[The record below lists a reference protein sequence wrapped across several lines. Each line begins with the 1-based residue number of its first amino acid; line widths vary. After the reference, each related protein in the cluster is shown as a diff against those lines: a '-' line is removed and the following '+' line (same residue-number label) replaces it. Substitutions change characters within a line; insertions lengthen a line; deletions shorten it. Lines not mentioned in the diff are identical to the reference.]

1 MLKQKLQKATLGLAI
16 AAFSAVPMLAATST
30 DYDHNANFRSYHT
43 FSFYKV
49 QTSNPLNVQRI
60 EDKVTADLSKAGME
74 RVESGGDLAI
84 TAIGDVHDKREYNTF
99 YDGLGGGGWGW
110 GGWGGWGGGWGGSGM
125 QQTSVQEV
133 PVGTLMLDMYDRKT
147 HQLVWRGRSQTD
159 LSNKSEKNIN
169 TLNKDIDHM
178 LNGFPPRAKG

>member
-1 MLKQKLQKATLGLAI
+1 MLKHKLQKATSVIAI
-16 AAFSAVPMLAATST
+16 VAFNAVPMLAATST
-30 DYDHNANFRSYHT
+30 DYDHKANFRSYHT

-99 YDGLGGGGWGW
+99 YNGLGGGGLGW
-110 GGWGGWGGGWGGSGM
+110 RGWGGGWGGSGM
-125 QQTSVQEV
+125 RRTSVQEV
-133 PVGTLMLDMYDRKT
+133 PVGTLLLDMYDSKT
-147 HQLVWRGRSQTD
+147 HQLVWRGRSQTT

-169 TLNKDIDHM
+169 TLNKSIDHM